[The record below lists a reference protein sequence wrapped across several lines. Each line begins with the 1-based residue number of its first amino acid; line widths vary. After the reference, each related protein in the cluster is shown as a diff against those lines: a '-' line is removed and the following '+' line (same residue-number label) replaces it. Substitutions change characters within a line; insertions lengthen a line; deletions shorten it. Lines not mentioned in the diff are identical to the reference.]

1 MTRKVTEEE
10 AARAL
15 RAADACV
22 MLFAKAGLIKAEAY
36 AASLIL
42 AESARLYAAGKDA
55 AAYEAELRAFAAAVE
70 IPDRLVQ
77 EEQEEMAKMAAEGAD
92 A

>member
-22 MLFAKAGLIKAEAY
+22 MLFAKAGLIKAEA
-36 AASLIL
+36 
-42 AESARLYAAGKDA
+42 
-55 AAYEAELRAFAAAVE
+55 
-70 IPDRLVQ
+70 
-77 EEQEEMAKMAAEGAD
+77 
-92 A
+92 